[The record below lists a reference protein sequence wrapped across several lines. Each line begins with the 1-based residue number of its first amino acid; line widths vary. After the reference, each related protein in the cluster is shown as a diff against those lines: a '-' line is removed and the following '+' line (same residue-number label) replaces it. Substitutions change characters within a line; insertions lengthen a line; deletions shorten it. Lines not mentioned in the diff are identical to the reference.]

1 MTRSPRFRG
10 AITALV
16 TPFDRSGRVHEDH
29 LREIVERQ
37 IAGGVDGLAPCG
49 TTGEAPTLEPAEH
62 LRVCELTVRYAEGRA
77 KVLAGGGGNSTR
89 HAIEL
94 TREAAR
100 MGADGVLSVGPYY
113 NKPSQEG
120 HFQHYK
126 AIAESADL
134 PIIIY
139 NIPGRTG
146 VNMLPETLLRLAEI
160 PNIAGVK
167 EASGDLDQMMEIL
180 RNRPDGFSVLSGDD
194 SFAIPLMAMGGDGC
208 ISVVANQV
216 PDLFAR
222 MIHLALENDWTQ
234 ARDLHYRLYEL
245 MQANFLETNP
255 VPVKAALSMMGWIE
269 EVYRLPLVPLQPENR
284 RRLEGVL
291 QRLGLIRRSTP

>member
-1 MTRSPRFRG
+1 MNPSPRFRG
-10 AITALV
+10 AMTALV
-16 TPFDRSGRVHEDH
+16 TPFDRWGRIHPGH
-29 LREIVERQ
+29 LQKIVDRQ
-37 IAGGVDGLAPCG
+37 VAAGVDALVPCG
-49 TTGEAPTLEPAEH
+49 TTGEAPTLESSEH
-62 LRVCELTVRYAEGRA
+62 LRVCELTVRYADKRT
-77 KVLAGGGGNSTR
+77 KVIIGAGGNSTR

-94 TREAAR
+94 TREAEK

-120 HFQHYK
+120 HFQHFK
-126 AIAESADL
+126 AIAESAGV

-146 VNMLPETLLRLAEI
+146 VNILPETLLRLAEI
-160 PNIAGVK
+160 PNVAGVK

-180 RNRPDGFSVLSGDD
+180 RNRPAGFSVLSGDD

-216 PDLFAR
+216 PELFTR
-222 MIHLALENDWTQ
+222 MIHQALEENWKQ
-234 ARDLHYRLYEL
+234 ARELHYRLYEL

-255 VPVKAALSMMGWIE
+255 VPVKAALSMMGLIE
-269 EVYRLPLVPLQPENR
+269 EVYRLPLVPLQPQNR
-284 RRLEGVL
+284 RRLEKIL
-291 QRLGLIRRSTP
+291 KKLGLV

>member
-1 MTRSPRFRG
+1 MNPSPYFRG
-10 AITALV
+10 AMTALV
-16 TPFDRSGRVHEDH
+16 TPFDRSGRIHPGH
-29 LREIVERQ
+29 LQKIVDRQ
-37 IAGGVDGLAPCG
+37 VAAGVDALVPCG
-49 TTGEAPTLEPAEH
+49 TTGEAPTLELSEH
-62 LRVCELTVRYAEGRA
+62 LRVCELTVRYADKRT
-77 KVLAGGGGNSTR
+77 KVIIGGGGNSTR

-94 TREAAR
+94 TREAEK

-120 HFQHYK
+120 HFQHFK
-126 AIAESADL
+126 AIAESAGL

-146 VNMLPETLLRLAEI
+146 VNILPETLLRLAEI
-160 PNIAGVK
+160 PNVAGVK

-180 RNRPDGFSVLSGDD
+180 RNRPAGFSVLSGDD

-216 PDLFAR
+216 PVLFTR
-222 MIHLALENDWTQ
+222 MIHQALEENWKQ
-234 ARDLHYRLYEL
+234 ARELHYHLYEL

-255 VPVKAALSMMGWIE
+255 VPVKAALSMMGLIE
-269 EVYRLPLVPLQPENR
+269 EVYRLPLVPLQPQNR
-284 RRLEGVL
+284 RRLEGIL
-291 QRLGLIRRSTP
+291 KKLGLV

>member
-1 MTRSPRFRG
+1 MD
-10 AITALV
+10 ALV
-16 TPFDRSGRVHEDH
+16 
-29 LREIVERQ
+29 
-37 IAGGVDGLAPCG
+37 PCG
-49 TTGEAPTLEPAEH
+49 TTGEAPTLEPSEH
-62 LRVCELTVRYAEGRA
+62 LRVCELTVRYADGRT
-77 KVLAGGGGNSTR
+77 KVIVGGGGNSTR
-89 HAIEL
+89 HAVEL
-94 TREAAR
+94 TREAGK

-126 AIAESADL
+126 AIAESAEV

-216 PDLFAR
+216 PNLFTR
-222 MIHLALENDWTQ
+222 MIHQALEENWKQ
-234 ARDLHYRLYEL
+234 ARELHYRLYEL

-255 VPVKAALSMMGWIE
+255 VPVKAAMSMMGLIE

-291 QRLGLIRRSTP
+291 KRLGLV

>member
-1 MTRSPRFRG
+1 MTQSPHFRG

-16 TPFDRSGRVHEDH
+16 TPFDRSGRIEEDH

-49 TTGEAPTLEPAEH
+49 TTGEAPTLELDEH
-62 LRVCELTVRYAEGRA
+62 LRVCELTVRYAEGKA
-77 KVLAGGGGNSTR
+77 KVLVGGGGNSTR

-126 AIAESADL
+126 AIAESADV

-146 VNMLPETLLRLAEI
+146 VNILPETLLRLAEI

-194 SFAIPLMAMGGDGC
+194 SFAIPLMAVGGDGC

-222 MIHLALENDWTQ
+222 MIHLALEDDWKQ
-234 ARDLHYRLYEL
+234 ARELHYRLYEL

-255 VPVKAALSMMGWIE
+255 VPVKAAMSMMGLIE
-269 EVYRLPLVPLQPENR
+269 EVYRLPLVPMQPGNR
-284 RRLEGVL
+284 RRLEDL
-291 QRLGLIRRSTP
+291 LKRLGLV

>member
-1 MTRSPRFRG
+1 M
-10 AITALV
+10 
-16 TPFDRSGRVHEDH
+16 
-29 LREIVERQ
+29 
-37 IAGGVDGLAPCG
+37 
-49 TTGEAPTLEPAEH
+49 
-62 LRVCELTVRYAEGRA
+62 
-77 KVLAGGGGNSTR
+77 
-89 HAIEL
+89 
-94 TREAAR
+94 
-100 MGADGVLSVGPYY
+100 
-113 NKPSQEG
+113 
-120 HFQHYK
+120 
-126 AIAESADL
+126 

-180 RNRPDGFSVLSGDD
+180 RNRPDSFSVLSGDD

-222 MIHLALENDWTQ
+222 MIHQALEDDWTQ
-234 ARDLHYRLYEL
+234 ARELHYRLYEL

-255 VPVKAALSMMGWIE
+255 VPVKAAMSMMGLIE
-269 EVYRLPLVPLQPENR
+269 EAYRLPLVPMQPENR

-291 QRLGLIRRSTP
+291 QRLGLI

>member
-1 MTRSPRFRG
+1 MSQSPLFRG

-16 TPFDRSGRVHEDH
+16 TPFDRSGGIHEDH
-29 LREIVERQ
+29 LRKIIDRQ
-37 IAGGVDGLAPCG
+37 IAAGVDGLAPCG

-62 LRVCELTVRYAEGRA
+62 LRVCELTVRHADGRA
-77 KVLAGGGGNSTR
+77 KVLVGGGGNSTR

-94 TREAAR
+94 TREAGK

-126 AIAESADL
+126 AIAQSAEV
-134 PIIIY
+134 PIVIY

-146 VNMLPETLLRLAEI
+146 VNMQPETLLRLAEI

-180 RNRPDGFSVLSGDD
+180 RNRPAGFSVLSGDD

-208 ISVVANQV
+208 ISVVANEV

-222 MIHLALENDWTQ
+222 MIHLALQEDWKQ
-234 ARDLHYRLYEL
+234 ARQLHYRLYEL

-255 VPVKAALSMMGWIE
+255 APVKAAMSMMGLIE
-269 EVYRLPLVPLQPENR
+269 EVYRLPLVPMQPENR

-291 QRLGLIRRSTP
+291 ERMGLI